1 MKKNL
6 LKRGCTFLESVIFG
20 VRQYFITKNTDSTA
34 AEKPLWNSYPP
45 EKILIVYGTL
55 APNAPNHSVIEH
67 IKGTW
72 HKGIVRGK
80 LEKKGWGAEAGYWG
94 FRHVPTHEQ
103 EEIKAFILFSDE
115 LAANWA
121 YIDDF
126 EGHEYKRILAPFEL
140 DNNHKSIGFIYT
152 INAE

>member
-1 MKKNL
+1 MEKNL
-6 LKRGCTFLESVIFG
+6 SESSC
-20 VRQYFITKNTDSTA
+20 YFITKNTDLTA
-34 AEKPLWNSYPP
+34 VEKPLIDAYPP

-80 LEKKGWGAEAGYWG
+80 LEKEGWGAETGYWG
-94 FRHVPTHEQ
+94 FKQTPENEQ
-103 EEIKAFILFSDE
+103 EAIKAFVLFSNE
-115 LAANWA
+115 LATNWD

-126 EGHEYKRILAPFEL
+126 EGHEYKRILVPFEL
-140 DNNHKSIGFIYT
+140 ENGDKSVGFIYA
-152 INAE
+152 INAD